1 MDPADHDFDAASV
14 EPLLEHADEHAQ
26 NDPVATDAV
35 DKTSDSPPPP
45 SGSQLPVSQLPPIGT
60 FFPTLLPQIPSA
72 SPAPL
77 PPPATSTP
85 SSAVGSGNA
94 VAATPSL
101 TRRAMGY
108 PMQKACLAQCGLPLD
123 GLLSWTELPQAVQ
136 EAAINRFLLLEN
148 IPSTTREF
156 AIDHL
161 WTQMGKYKDEKKR
174 QAKRAAEKAV
184 KANGTLGGNPTAQGR
199 NSGFPTVAAERPVL
213 PDNVFAGFGNRP
225 TGTASTF
232 TPAAGTSSQ
241 PAAATPSAA
250 AGAATETSTPVPRKR
265 GRPLGSKNRP
275 KAPASDSATPTLI
288 LRPQNPTS
296 TTGSTSAAAS
306 PHLPQSEYQ
315 PILWRPGTIPVDHK
329 GHIYLSRESLSEF
342 SESAR
347 RYYEGRYTIHIRD
360 STPERVTGEQVVATN
375 EGQNVLMGI
384 VTDSNDE
391 VEEGEI
397 VEVQGLAPAETG
409 AEPPV
414 VVTNERGEQN
424 ASMGIVIDSDD
435 EVEEG
440 EIVEERTPAVKRR
453 RLN

>member
-1 MDPADHDFDAASV
+1 M
-14 EPLLEHADEHAQ
+14 
-26 NDPVATDAV
+26 
-35 DKTSDSPPPP
+35 
-45 SGSQLPVSQLPPIGT
+45 
-60 FFPTLLPQIPSA
+60 
-72 SPAPL
+72 
-77 PPPATSTP
+77 
-85 SSAVGSGNA
+85 
-94 VAATPSL
+94 
-101 TRRAMGY
+101 
-108 PMQKACLAQCGLPLD
+108 
-123 GLLSWTELPQAVQ
+123 
-136 EAAINRFLLLEN
+136 
-148 IPSTTREF
+148 
-156 AIDHL
+156 
-161 WTQMGKYKDEKKR
+161 
-174 QAKRAAEKAV
+174 
-184 KANGTLGGNPTAQGR
+184 
-199 NSGFPTVAAERPVL
+199 
-213 PDNVFAGFGNRP
+213 
-225 TGTASTF
+225 
-232 TPAAGTSSQ
+232 
-241 PAAATPSAA
+241 
-250 AGAATETSTPVPRKR
+250 
-265 GRPLGSKNRP
+265 
-275 KAPASDSATPTLI
+275 
-288 LRPQNPTS
+288 
-296 TTGSTSAAAS
+296 
-306 PHLPQSEYQ
+306 
-315 PILWRPGTIPVDHK
+315 DHK